1 MTSIANILHHANI
14 AWRNRWDLYLRALHA
29 HLRFNQLS
37 NLPLSDFQT
46 PRLLNNPKLPAYQ
59 TFQITMHHITMDQI
73 IMYLVDAL
81 DQLKAYAT
89 TASSTLG
96 WIVFI
101 LGFWAW
107 STSPRLFWNT
117 MRFLCDTL
125 TIMLRRAFIGM

>member
-1 MTSIANILHHANI
+1 
-14 AWRNRWDLYLRALHA
+14 
-29 HLRFNQLS
+29 
-37 NLPLSDFQT
+37 
-46 PRLLNNPKLPAYQ
+46 
-59 TFQITMHHITMDQI
+59 MHHITMDQI

-125 TIMLRRAFIGM
+125 TIMLRRAFIGIRRATLRSTSVVLDRYFSSEFNYDSKDPDIHQASSQGEGRRNGKRGGDDRGAVI